1 MHHKGGGAFNYGN
14 VPVRIKGD
22 GDYASKLAEA
32 QALQANSFIFGMQSL
47 ADQGAGAIVSAN
59 RDPQYGNSNMTTGRA
74 MSGEPGNFAPN
85 RDSMGNVVTT
95 DFNNQTGFGPNA
107 GLSATSA
114 PHEDPRTIGQ
124 NAEMRV
130 KGIAEGIQ
138 YQGYNDRQKIYRA

>member
-1 MHHKGGGAFNYGN
+1 M
-14 VPVRIKGD
+14 
-22 GDYASKLAEA
+22 
-32 QALQANSFIFGMQSL
+32 

-74 MSGEPGNFAPN
+74 MGGEPGNFAPN

-114 PHEDPRTIGQ
+114 PHEDPRSIGQ